1 MKTHRNP
8 RRALKSA
15 QEQEGRRR
23 RRNEKRPSPAC
34 CRDSGTKEQKVDKA
48 EGEGL
53 CQAHCSTASER
64 QAASHQKST
73 RERKR
78 MAAETRGERNKVTAN
93 TFIGCKLH
101 CCILTLLTHHHD
113 LTKLFVHFY
122 KHNLIK
128 QHDHSCNMKDVY
140 NPHIF
145 MQVVLKAKK

>member
-1 MKTHRNP
+1 MKSSQISTGAR
-8 RRALKSA
+8 S
-15 QEQEGRRR
+15 QRR
-23 RRNEKRPSPAC
+23 RRNE
-34 CRDSGTKEQKVDKA
+34 RDRARRAAETAEQRSGTKERKVDKA
-48 EGEGL
+48 EGEGS
-53 CQAHCSTASER
+53 CQACCSTASER

-73 RERKR
+73 REHKR
-78 MAAETRGERNKVTAN
+78 MAAETRGERNEVTAN

-145 MQVVLKAKK
+145 MQAVLKARK

>member
-1 MKTHRNP
+1 MR
-8 RRALKSA
+8 
-15 QEQEGRRR
+15 
-23 RRNEKRPSPAC
+23 
-34 CRDSGTKEQKVDKA
+34 
-48 EGEGL
+48 
-53 CQAHCSTASER
+53 CSTASER

-78 MAAETRGERNKVTAN
+78 MAAETRGERNEVTVN
-93 TFIGCKLH
+93 TFIGCKLR

-145 MQVVLKAKK
+145 MQAVLKAEK

>member
-1 MKTHRNP
+1 MR
-8 RRALKSA
+8 
-15 QEQEGRRR
+15 
-23 RRNEKRPSPAC
+23 
-34 CRDSGTKEQKVDKA
+34 
-48 EGEGL
+48 
-53 CQAHCSTASER
+53 CSTASER

-93 TFIGCKLH
+93 TFIGCKLC

-140 NPHIF
+140 NLHIF
-145 MQVVLKAKK
+145 MQAVLKATK